1 MVQSSNSPIY
11 TDILFL
17 NSPEYETFIFGIIA
31 VCVAAAVLKIFCA
44 QQQQNSTLRR
54 EICLYFVSVH
64 VLNII
69 SFEHSSFIFG
79 VWGFRGEIIKW

>member
-31 VCVAAAVLKIFCA
+31 V
-44 QQQQNSTLRR
+44 
-54 EICLYFVSVH
+54 FVS
-64 VLNII
+64 LLLYSR
-69 SFEHSSFIFG
+69 SFAHSNSRIALCGGKFAYILCQQLLMEL
-79 VWGFRGEIIKW
+79 VW